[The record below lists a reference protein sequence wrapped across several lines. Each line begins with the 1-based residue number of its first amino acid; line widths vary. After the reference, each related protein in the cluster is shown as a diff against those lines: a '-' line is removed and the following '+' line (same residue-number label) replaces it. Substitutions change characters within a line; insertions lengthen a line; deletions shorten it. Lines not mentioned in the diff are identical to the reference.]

1 MDESAGLRKGVM
13 AIERPVAGNI
23 VIIGAAAIAV
33 VVVLLGVLNWD
44 HLLGRE
50 TPDTAPVTT
59 LQPTP
64 APASGTPAPTPP
76 SGQSP
81 QLASTPAGAQP
92 PTAAA
97 AAIPAPA
104 SAEGETLAPSFDVV
118 RVEPNG
124 DSVIAGRAA
133 PGATIELLRNEQVH
147 ARAVADNSGL
157 FAFTPPPLPSGSHKI
172 VLQSIA
178 PDGKRQRSKE
188 SVTVEINGSTRPLVA
203 LTAPDKPTVLL
214 SNPEPAPAPKAAE
227 ATAAPSQTPQQQANA
242 TANPAAHAQP
252 ASTPRPDIKIV
263 SVESEEGR
271 LYVSGEAAPGATV
284 RLYLNESFIAPGGAG
299 GDGKLSFAIASG
311 VKAGEY
317 RVRLDEVDPVSGQV
331 KSRAEVGYSVPAMV
345 AEAAPG
351 ASPGSGMPAAGSAA
365 TGTPPASPGRMAAA
379 PANPPDLPPNTVV
392 IPNID
397 TAIVSRGDSLWRISQ
412 RIYGRG
418 YRYTVI
424 YGANQTQIRNPNL
437 IYPGQIFVLPNNAAQ
452 NTN

>member
-1 MDESAGLRKGVM
+1 MHESAKLRKGAM
-13 AIERPVAGNI
+13 ANVRPIGGNI

-44 HLLGRE
+44 ALLGPKA
-50 TPDTAPVTT
+50 PDTAPSAVSQPAPGAVT
-59 LQPTP
+59 PPP
-64 APASGTPAPTPP
+64 APATSPKAESPPADAAKVAVSQGAAEAIAPT
-76 SGQSP
+76 
-81 QLASTPAGAQP
+81 
-92 PTAAA
+92 
-97 AAIPAPA
+97 
-104 SAEGETLAPSFDVV
+104 FDIV

-124 DSVIAGRAA
+124 DSVIAGRST
-133 PGATIELLRNEQVH
+133 PGATIELLRNDQVH
-147 ARAVADNSGL
+147 ARSVADNSGL
-157 FAFTPPPLPSGSHKI
+157 FALTPPPLPSGSHKI

-214 SNPEPAPAPKAAE
+214 SNPEPAPKAAAKTAETAPVE
-227 ATAAPSQTPQQQANA
+227 AAPQQQASANSAAPA
-242 TANPAAHAQP
+242 TQP
-252 ASTPRPDIKIV
+252 ATVPRLEIKIM
-263 SVESEEGR
+263 SVESDEGK

-311 VKAGEY
+311 VKPGEY
-317 RVRLDEVDPVSGQV
+317 RVRLDDVDPVSGQV
-331 KSRAEVGYSVPAMV
+331 KSRAEVGYNVPAMV
-345 AEAAPG
+345 AEAAP
-351 ASPGSGMPAAGSAA
+351 AAGSGGAPAA
-365 TGTPPASPGRMAAA
+365 TPGATQPSGTGRVASAAS
-379 PANPPDLPPNTVV
+379 NPTDLPPNTVV

-412 RIYGRG
+412 RIYGKG

-437 IYPGQIFVLPNNAAQ
+437 IYPGQIFVLPNGEAQ

>member
-1 MDESAGLRKGVM
+1 M

-44 HLLGRE
+44 TLLGRQ
-50 TPDTAPVTT
+50 TPDNAPATMSQPASAPPGGTAPAPSGAAPATSVQN
-59 LQPTP
+59 QPPPAASVVPQPALAAATP
-64 APASGTPAPTPP
+64 AP
-76 SGQSP
+76 SP
-81 QLASTPAGAQP
+81 E
-92 PTAAA
+92 
-97 AAIPAPA
+97 AI
-104 SAEGETLAPSFDVV
+104 APSFDIV

-124 DSVIAGRAA
+124 DSVIAGRSA
-133 PGATIELLRNEQVH
+133 PGATIELLRNDQVH
-147 ARAVADNSGL
+147 AKTVADNSGL

-188 SVTVEINGSTRPLVA
+188 SVTVEINGTTRPLVA
-203 LTAPDKPTVLL
+203 LVAPDKPTVLL
-214 SNPEPAPAPKAAE
+214 SNPEPAPGPKSAE
-227 ATAAPSQTPQQQANA
+227 AAPAPGQPPQQQANA
-242 TANPAAHAQP
+242 TPNGASPAAP
-252 ASTPRPDIKIV
+252 APQGASAPRAEIKIM
-263 SVESEEGR
+263 SVESEEGK
-271 LYVSGEAAPGATV
+271 LYVSGEAAPGSTV

-311 VKAGEY
+311 VKPGDY
-317 RVRLDEVDPVSGQV
+317 RVRLDDVDPVSGQV
-331 KSRAEVGYSVPAMV
+331 KSRAEVGYNVPSIV
-345 AEAAPG
+345 AEASPTAP
-351 ASPGSGMPAAGSAA
+351 ARTTPPTANSPGTMPTTGRLASAPTDQA
-365 TGTPPASPGRMAAA
+365 E
-379 PANPPDLPPNTVV
+379 LPPNTVV

-397 TAIVSRGDSLWRISQ
+397 TAIVTRGDSLWRISQ

-437 IYPGQIFVLPNNAAQ
+437 IYPGQIFVLPNHAAQ

>member
-1 MDESAGLRKGVM
+1 M

-44 HLLGRE
+44 NLLGRP
-50 TPDTAPVTT
+50 TSDTAPVTMS
-59 LQPTP
+59 QPASPNPAAGTP
-64 APASGTPAPTPP
+64 VPSASQTAAQQAAAPASAAPPPAPTP
-76 SGQSP
+76 
-81 QLASTPAGAQP
+81 
-92 PTAAA
+92 AAA
-97 AAIPAPA
+97 AAPPPAT
-104 SAEGETLAPSFDVV
+104 GEAIAPSFDVV

-124 DSVIAGRAA
+124 DSVIAGRSA
-133 PGATIELLRNEQVH
+133 PGATIELLRNDQVH

-203 LTAPDKPTVLL
+203 LTAPDKPTVVL
-214 SNPEPAPAPKAAE
+214 SNPEPAPPAKAAE
-227 ATAAPSQTPQQQANA
+227 AAPAPSPAPQQQASAGPNGNA
-242 TANPAAHAQP
+242 PATP
-252 ASTPRPDIKIV
+252 PPSTSTPRADIKIM
-263 SVESEEGR
+263 SVESEEGK

-331 KSRAEVGYSVPAMV
+331 KSRAEVGYSVPALV
-345 AEAAPG
+345 AEAAPPAQNG
-351 ASPGSGMPAAGSAA
+351 AAAPAAGSPSVPSA
-365 TGTPPASPGRMAAA
+365 PASPGRMAAA
-379 PANPPDLPPNTVV
+379 PALPPELPPNTVV

-437 IYPGQIFVLPNNAAQ
+437 IYPGQIFVLPNNDAQ